1 MQINFGL
8 PNILLHKTK
17 QHTLLIPVKNRQDFV
32 CCSLFVC
39 LFVCFHIHA
48 KLHILLIPV
57 KNRHDIKLKEYFVF
71 FARLCTSCS
80 LVAVSKIMAFIA
92 IIQLISFIQ
101 VTNVYRMDQSALW
114 VYIIQTIINE
124 YMC

>member
-17 QHTLLIPVKNRQDFV
+17 LHT
-32 CCSLFVC
+32 
-39 LFVCFHIHA
+39 
-48 KLHILLIPV
+48 LLIPV
-57 KNRHDIKLKEYFVF
+57 KNRHDIKLREYFVF
-71 FARLCTSCS
+71 FAHLCTSCS
-80 LVAVSKIMAFIA
+80 LVAVSKKKIMAFIA
-92 IIQLISFIQ
+92 IVQLISFIQ

-124 YMC
+124 YMSSACC

>member
-17 QHTLLIPVKNRQDFV
+17 LHT
-32 CCSLFVC
+32 
-39 LFVCFHIHA
+39 
-48 KLHILLIPV
+48 LLIPV

-92 IIQLISFIQ
+92 IVQLISFIQ

-124 YMC
+124 YISRRHAVSTLQKQVGHFNLGVVTVVADKLKVQ